1 MLWEDLNSTLKHFIH
16 LMHKKKSMP
25 VPIII
30 SNWQC
35 WKLLFCPCIV
45 IVIYRACSPRVP
57 AIIYIQWLCLPGG
70 KNHLY
75 ELERCHSCKL
85 LLQSYEKNGNYL
97 LWIFMFECYGYK
109 CSWELW
115 GNYIGVAVLLIDKQ
129 CNESLKL
136 CVKLDSGWRC
146 HCLPYYMFHVIFFF
160 TWKYRVCS
168 CPFLLSVSSV
178 LNARY
183 QWMQFSVLKG
193 FFCCNDKW
201 SRWDIHDLKGTSKC
215 SQQQTNTTAIV
226 FVVTLK

>member
-1 MLWEDLNSTLKHFIH
+1 MLKVVILSLHCD
-16 LMHKKKSMP
+16 
-25 VPIII
+25 
-30 SNWQC
+30 SN
-35 WKLLFCPCIV
+35 LPSLFSSCPCNHLHTMTLFA
-45 IVIYRACSPRVP
+45 R
-57 AIIYIQWLCLPGG
+57 GE
-70 KNHLY
+70 NHLY

-183 QWMQFSVLKG
+183 QWMQFPVLKG